1 MTVPTEKIR
10 EDRRRRQASGC
21 LRHAATWTAAVAM
34 ALMAAAAVAQPRGG
48 LSPEADA
55 IFSRWVA
62 TTCTGDEER
71 KLIEE
76 MRRHAAPLAA
86 AFRRAIVAGPP
97 PEQLRAARAAA
108 EARFAAGEKISIQDF
123 RIEGVSEKD
132 LDVFRRVSRESYV
145 DDQVRRFATGYRSNA
160 VAGLAI
166 VGGPGARDLLKR
178 IAGNADDPLA
188 LAAREALR
196 TMGPR

>member
-1 MTVPTEKIR
+1 MTRAKRGAQTLSGATR
-10 EDRRRRQASGC
+10 LLRQAVQ
-21 LRHAATWTAAVAM
+21 WTAAVAI
-34 ALMAAAAVAQPRGG
+34 ALACSTASAQPRSG

-55 IFSRWVA
+55 IFNRWVA

-76 MRRHAAPLAA
+76 MRRYAAPLAA

-97 PEQLRAARAAA
+97 PEQLRAARVAA
-108 EARFAAGEKISIQDF
+108 EVRFAAREKFSYQDY
-123 RIEGVSEKD
+123 RIEGVSDKD
-132 LDVFRRVSRESYV
+132 LAAFRRVSRESYV

-166 VGGPGARDLLKR
+166 VGGPGARDVLKR
-178 IAGNADDPLA
+178 IASNADDPLA

-196 TMGPR
+196 TTGQR

>member
-1 MTVPTEKIR
+1 MSSATGI
-10 EDRRRRQASGC
+10 
-21 LRHAATWTAAVAM
+21 LRLVVQWTAAVAI
-34 ALMAAAAVAQPRGG
+34 ALAWSTASAQPRSG

-55 IFSRWVA
+55 IFNRWVT

-71 KLIEE
+71 RLIEE
-76 MRRHAAPLAA
+76 MRRYAAPLAA
-86 AFRRAIVAGPP
+86 AFRRAIAAGPP
-97 PEQLRAARAAA
+97 PEQLRAARVAA
-108 EARFAAGEKISIQDF
+108 EVRFAAREKFPYQDY

-132 LDVFRRVSRESYV
+132 LAAFRGVSRGSYV

-166 VGGPGARDLLKR
+166 VGGPGARDVLKR
-178 IAGNADDPLA
+178 IASNADDPLA